1 MTGRVQKLSFFEK
14 AGYSLG
20 DGAANFVFMTMILFQ
35 LTFYTDTMGLS
46 AGVAGTLLLVGRLWD
61 AFFDP
66 LMGVMAD
73 RTNTRWGKFRP
84 WVLWTAIPWGIVMVM
99 AFTVPNFNPTGLL
112 LYAIMTNILLMTL
125 YSANNTPYS
134 ALTGVMTADVNERTS
149 LSSYRFFA
157 AMFAQLIVGGFTLPL
172 VAKFGQ
178 GDNARGWQM
187 TMGLWAVLSVIFFVI
202 TFLSVKERV
211 QPPPA
216 QKSAPKEDFG
226 NLVKNG
232 PWIAMF
238 VLTLA
243 HFIYVAMRGG
253 TMFYY
258 FNYYVDETSLLAFL
272 DRFGLG
278 TAPANGS
285 GVLYYLMNTFGLYV
299 NAERSNI
306 ASVGFSFFQMSQQV
320 VTIIGVVASTFLA
333 IRFGKKA
340 VALVGF
346 TLATILAAA
355 FIFMPADAIAATYV
369 LEWVRALAY
378 APTIPLIWAMF
389 ADVADY
395 GEWTTGRRATG
406 VVFATILFG
415 LKAGLSLGGAIAG
428 WLLSGYGYQP
438 NVAQTPQ
445 ALMGIRLTVSVYPAV
460 FLGVVVVCLLFY
472 RITKGLNLQIQD
484 ELTARRA
491 QLSQAAAV
499 ATAP

>member
-1 MTGRVQKLSFFEK
+1 MTTHKLSFFEK

-20 DGAANFVFMTMILFQ
+20 DAAANFVFMTMILFQ
-35 LTFYTDTMGLS
+35 LTFYTDTMGLT

-66 LMGVMAD
+66 FMGVLAD

-84 WVLWTAIPWGIVMVM
+84 WVLWTAVPWGIVMVM

-149 LSSYRFFA
+149 LSAYRFFA

-187 TMGLWAVLSVIFFVI
+187 TMGLWALLSVVFFVV
-202 TFLSVKERV
+202 TFLSVRERV

-216 QKSAPKEDFG
+216 QKSSPKEDFG
-226 NLVKNG
+226 NLAKNG

-243 HFIYVAMRGG
+243 HFIYVAMRNG

-258 FNYYVDETSLLAFL
+258 FNYYVDQTSLLAFL

-278 TAPANGS
+278 TAPPDGH
-285 GVLYYLMNTFGLYV
+285 GLLYFLMSTFGLYV
-299 NAERSNI
+299 NEARTNI
-306 ASVGFSFFQMSQQV
+306 ASVGFSFFQMSQQA
-320 VTIIGVVASTFLA
+320 VTILGVLASTFLA
-333 IRFGKKA
+333 MRFGKRA
-340 VALVGF
+340 VALVCF
-346 TLATILAAA
+346 ALATILAAA
-355 FIFMPADAIAATYV
+355 FIFMPADAIGAIYV

-395 GEWTTGRRATG
+395 GEWTSGRRATG

-428 WLLSGYGYQP
+428 WLLSGYGYVA
-438 NVAQTPQ
+438 NVEQTPQ
-445 ALMGIRLTVSVYPAV
+445 ALLGIRLTVSVYPAL
-460 FLGVVVVCLLFY
+460 FLLTVVVSLLFY
-472 RITKGLNLQIQD
+472 KITKKLNTQIQD
-484 ELTARRA
+484 ELAERRR
-491 QLSQAAAV
+491 QYQPAAV
-499 ATAP
+499 AAGP